1 MSTPRGPLLIVSGA
15 SGSGKSTL
23 IAGLLADPPAPLRL
37 SVSATTRGK
46 RPNEQDGVH
55 YHFWDRARFEEH
67 LRAGEFL
74 EWAEVYGNYYGTLRS
89 EVEPFRV
96 KGVCVLL
103 DVDTQGAA
111 QVWKLC
117 PDAVGV
123 FIRTATLEELERR
136 LRARGT
142 ETEESL
148 ARRLAGARRELEHID
163 WYHDQVINE
172 DLNVAQAGFRAI
184 VGREM
189 ERSKSANA
197 G

>member
-1 MSTPRGPLLIVSGA
+1 MAPLIIA
-15 SGSGKSTL
+15 SGPSGCGKSTL
-23 IAGLLADPPAPLRL
+23 VAGVLADPPGPVRL
-37 SVSATTRGK
+37 SVSATTRGA
-46 RPNEQDGVH
+46 RPAEQDGVH

-67 LRAGEFL
+67 LRADAFL

-89 EVEPFRV
+89 EVEPFRAR
-96 KGVCVLL
+96 GVCVLL
-103 DVDTQGAA
+103 DIDTQGSR
-111 QVWKLC
+111 QVWRLC

-148 ARRLAGARRELEHID
+148 ARRMAGARRELEHIGL
-163 WYHDQVINE
+163 YQYQVIN
-172 DLNVAQAGFRAI
+172 DDRAAAQAEFRAI
-184 VGREM
+184 VQREI
-189 ERSKSANA
+189 ERSRDDHA